1 MRSYAMEERMKN
13 KSLPNS
19 AFSLI
24 AVSLFCLSTPY
35 AVAITDLG
43 TLPGGPGAEVSPV
56 NNHGQ
61 KPRFVSNTILVKLTP
76 QARASL
82 KVTGEDVDPAATGHP
97 SLDVICRD
105 HGIKSFRSIVT
116 AGAHRDPAAA
126 INAWFKLNLPGLE
139 QPVDLVEATN
149 DDALNLTYS
158 GAEPLGR
165 LMARLKQQ
173 PSFEAVA
180 LDYVV
185 QAMIVPNDP
194 YYSTPYPTSKYGNLA
209 QWAPQFIGAAQAW
222 DATLGDP
229 SIIIAIVDT
238 GIDANHPD
246 LAGKVVLTK
255 NYVKGE
261 RASDSFGHGTHV
273 AGIAAARIN
282 NGAGTAGICG
292 LCSLMSVKVLGA
304 DGSGLTSDVASGIA
318 YATDYGARVINLS
331 LGSSSRTTIIRDA
344 LDYALNNNV
353 LPVVALGN
361 ASSDYVGDLGYWYSA
376 LSVGAVDQQGAKAY
390 FSNFGLQTD
399 VTAPG
404 VALLSTM
411 PTYPVT
417 LNTQYG
423 YKLNYDALSGTS
435 MATPVVSG
443 LAGLLL
449 SKNPAL
455 TATQVKG
462 MIESSAGDGSSFD
475 LTSGFGPVHAAAAIA
490 LAGQSDSTPPTLSS
504 LSPDFGSVLVRNVTF
519 STAVA
524 DNVAVHHVDFINS
537 GARYFLPATSVGY
550 PGGKG
555 KNPAP
560 AIAPWQTLFSSTTHW
575 NGLFDLTAI
584 AFDRSGNSS
593 VPSAGNYDVENAY
606 VTRVFT
612 THLCDPSRTGCPKI
626 ASDTAFF
633 LTYPAIAK
641 ERIEWSN
648 SSFSSNYAGAVSGR
662 VSDGHSIFSSG
673 VFPRYWT
680 GNIFEYDFGRP
691 VFCGGCST
699 NQIGGALGDLYLCL
713 NKECPITAGTA
724 ETDLMVTITYPQ

>member
-1 MRSYAMEERMKN
+1 MEETMKD
-13 KSLPNS
+13 KSLTTI
-19 AFSLI
+19 ACSLI
-24 AVSLFCLSTPY
+24 AVSVFCWSAPF
-35 AVAITDLG
+35 VAALTDLE
-43 TLPGGPGAEVSPV
+43 TL
-56 NNHGQ
+56 GQ

-76 QARASL
+76 QARANL
-82 KVTGEDVDPAATGHP
+82 RITGEDVNPAATGLP

-105 HGIKSFRSIVT
+105 HGVQTFRSIVT
-116 AGAHRDPAAA
+116 AGAHRDPGAA
-126 INAWFKLNLPGLE
+126 INAWCKLTLPGPAERVALE
-139 QPVDLVEATN
+139 ELTN
-149 DDALNLTYS
+149 DDVLNLAFS
-158 GAEPLGR
+158 GADPLGR
-165 LMARLKQQ
+165 LLSSLKQE
-173 PSFEAVA
+173 PVVEAVA

-185 QAMIVPNDP
+185 QAMFVPNDP
-194 YYSTPYPTSKYGNLA
+194 YYSTPYPSSKYGNIA

-318 YATDYGARVINLS
+318 YATDYGASVINLS
-331 LGSSSRTTIIRDA
+331 LGSSSRTAIIHDA
-344 LDYALNNNV
+344 LDYALSNNV
-353 LPVVALGN
+353 LPVVAMGN
-361 ASSDYVGDLGYWYSA
+361 SNTDFVGDLAYWYSA
-376 LSVGAVDQQGAKAY
+376 LSVGAVDQRGAKAS

-404 VALLSTM
+404 VAVVSTM
-411 PTYPVT
+411 PTYAVT

-475 LTSGFGPVHAAAAIA
+475 ITSGFGPVHAAAAIA

-524 DNVAVHHVDFINS
+524 D
-537 GARYFLPATSVGY
+537 
-550 PGGKG
+550 
-555 KNPAP
+555 
-560 AIAPWQTLFSSTTHW
+560 
-575 NGLFDLTAI
+575 
-584 AFDRSGNSS
+584 
-593 VPSAGNYDVENAY
+593 
-606 VTRVFT
+606 
-612 THLCDPSRTGCPKI
+612 
-626 ASDTAFF
+626 
-633 LTYPAIAK
+633 
-641 ERIEWSN
+641 
-648 SSFSSNYAGAVSGR
+648 
-662 VSDGHSIFSSG
+662 
-673 VFPRYWT
+673 
-680 GNIFEYDFGRP
+680 
-691 VFCGGCST
+691 
-699 NQIGGALGDLYLCL
+699 
-713 NKECPITAGTA
+713 
-724 ETDLMVTITYPQ
+724 